1 MSLQPLSASHRVDEL
16 HPRAQCTHGRKL
28 LDGKTSMAMP
38 FDASTRASVTNAT
51 AAD

>member
-1 MSLQPLSASHRVDEL
+1 MSLQSFSASDRVDEL
-16 HPRAQCTHGRKL
+16 HPRAQCTHGRKFL
-28 LDGKTSMAMP
+28 AGKPSMAMP